1 MQSNFAG
8 SKRVNLMCV
17 LVALTVEEDP
27 VIVEAEVEVDLFMK
41 RSISTSSLLS
51 VRL

>member
-27 VIVEAEVEVDLFMK
+27 VIVEAEVEVEFMK